1 MLWRNKMRIR
11 IALILLA
18 LTACNPI
25 IKRVP
30 HLDYKGSDPSCISG
44 CNLKKSECRVQ
55 QANSATYCRMQDQA
69 EYDSCMAERSC
80 WYNYLI
86 HQRECEAKFC
96 PRRNCSPDYELCEN
110 FYMTCAIGCGATTYT
125 KVECVK
131 FCSDQ
136 QRVAEA
142 IKRFNEEN

>member
-1 MLWRNKMRIR
+1 MRIR

-25 IKRVP
+25 IRRVP
-30 HLDYKGSDPSCISG
+30 HFDYTKAKPDCLSG
-44 CNLKKSECRVQ
+44 CYEKQAMCKASQDRIRMICEQNANIAYAECRSHISCTQLGAYRSCTEPFCVK
-55 QANSATYCRMQDQA
+55 
-69 EYDSCMAERSC
+69 DSCYS
-80 WYNYLI
+80 
-86 HQRECEAKFC
+86 
-96 PRRNCSPDYELCEN
+96 DYSTCN
-110 FYMTCAIGCGATTYT
+110 DMFGTCAIGCGATTYT

>member
-1 MLWRNKMRIR
+1 MRIR

-18 LTACNPI
+18 LTSCNPI

-30 HLDYKGSDPSCISG
+30 HLDFTKAKQSCLSDCYGRQAECKATQDRIRMI
-44 CNLKKSECRVQ
+44 CEQNANIAYAECRSHLQCSYVGPHL
-55 QANSATYCRMQDQA
+55 NCTEPFCVK
-69 EYDSCMAERSC
+69 DSCYS
-80 WYNYLI
+80 
-86 HQRECEAKFC
+86 
-96 PRRNCSPDYELCEN
+96 DYSTCN
-110 FYMTCAIGCGATTYT
+110 DMFNTCAIGCGATTYT